1 MNHKRIVI
9 DLERSGVLL
18 LTALCLA
25 CSQVQ
30 SPELD
35 RNFDAEQ
42 ISPLD
47 GKKIIH
53 IQDKDFLN
61 NAYLEAYKEQL
72 ITQYGSNLIDAVN
85 DQVIKAKKNPGVAG
99 EVLLLK
105 DIPTIKAKTTG
116 QALSSHIR
124 VTDKDG
130 KAEDFV
136 LGIRHYVEDG
146 RKYSKQIGSGVSED
160 NTWIALDPDRF
171 YLEDDENGEEI
182 WPITF
187 EALHVGDVNR
197 VLSVTFGKE
206 GLLSAQEEGKAKMNS
221 DPTLLFLDSSPM
233 LEQPCDDPSSI
244 DNCNDGG
251 GSGSGGSGSRINDWS
266 RGPSTGTIES
276 NSTYFVI
283 KSMRLAATGD
293 GAGSSELQLF
303 IKKDDNYQNNMPV
316 SYKYRFDK
324 VYRSNPYS
332 GYSHNTLIE
341 GADKGGFP
349 KFYYQVPDINNK
361 GQDYNFNIVRY
372 ETIPNGQYVT
382 SYVDYFPLINLTQQ
396 GGIWRFVLS
405 DDDKDYPDFSQR
417 RSNSYAGNIQTLH
430 MDTGT
435 WAPVYTGFTTRSHT
449 YGSSDDPIQESGVRR
464 ITETN
469 ILNLVNFDN
478 NFSSIK
484 WYGSDSF
491 KYTFGLRTY

>member
-18 LTALCLA
+18 LIALCLA

-221 DPTLLFLDSSPM
+221 DPTLLFLDSAPM
-233 LEQPCDDPSSI
+233 LDQPCDDPSLI
-244 DNCNDGG
+244 ITCDENG
-251 GSGSGGSGSRINDWS
+251 GSGSPGSGGRNNDWT
-266 RGPSTGTIES
+266 RGSSTGTYGG
-276 NSTYFVI
+276 NDTYFVI

-293 GAGSSELQLF
+293 GAGSSELQMF
-303 IKKDDNYQNNMPV
+303 VKKDDNYQNNMPV

-324 VYRSNPYS
+324 VIRYDPVT
-332 GYSHNTLIE
+332 TLITHNSII
-341 GADKGGFP
+341 DGGDQGWP
-349 KFYYQVPDINNK
+349 YYIKYKVPDINNK
-361 GQDYNFNIVRY
+361 EQDYDFNITRY
-372 ETIPNGQYVT
+372 DLKFGNYV
-382 SYVDYFPLINLTQQ
+382 SSNVDYFPLFNLSRTS
-396 GGIWRFVLS
+396 GPWRFVLT

-417 RSNSYAGNIQTLH
+417 RSDSYAGNIQTYH

-435 WAPVYTGFTTRSHT
+435 WASVYTGFTTRSHT

-464 ITETN
+464 IN
-469 ILNLVNFDN
+469 LNNLNSRLFIGN
-478 NFSSIK
+478 SFTTTK

-491 KYTFGLRTY
+491 KYTFAKKTY

>member
-1 MNHKRIVI
+1 MNHKRIVS
-9 DLERSGVLL
+9 DLERCGVLL
-18 LTALCLA
+18 LIALCLA

-35 RNFDAEQ
+35 RNYEAEQ

-47 GKKIIH
+47 GKKIVH

-61 NAYLEAYKEQL
+61 NAYLEAYKAQV

-105 DIPTIKAKTTG
+105 DIPSIKAKTTG

-124 VTDKDG
+124 VTDKEG

-146 RKYSKQIGSGVSED
+146 RKYSKQTGSGVSED
-160 NTWIALDPDRF
+160 NTWVALDPDRF
-171 YLEDDENGEEI
+171 YLEDDESGEEI

-187 EALHVGDVNR
+187 EAVHVGDADR

-206 GLLSAQEEGKAKMNS
+206 GIVSAKEKGRSKMVS
-221 DPTLLFLDSSPM
+221 DPSLLFVDSVPM
-233 LEQPCDDPSSI
+233 LEQPCDDPSMI
-244 DNCNDGG
+244 ITCDENG
-251 GSGSGGSGSRINDWS
+251 GSGPVGDGERNNDWS
-266 RGPSTGTIES
+266 RGPDTGTHGG
-276 NSTYFVI
+276 NDTYFVI

-293 GAGSSELQLF
+293 GGGASELQLF

-324 VYRSNPYS
+324 VVRYDPVS
-332 GYSHNTLIE
+332 TLITHNSII
-341 GADKGGFP
+341 DGGDQGWP
-349 KFYYQVPDINNK
+349 YYIKYKVPDINNK
-361 GQDYNFNIVRY
+361 GQDYDFNITRY
-372 ETIPNGQYVT
+372 DLKFGTYV
-382 SYVDYFPLINLTQQ
+382 SSKVDYFPLINLSQQ
-396 GGIWRFVLS
+396 GGTWRFVLS

-417 RSNSYAGNIQTLH
+417 RSSSYAGNIQTFH

-464 ITETN
+464 VNEV
-469 ILNLVNFDN
+469 NLDKRISNGNSFTT
-478 NFSSIK
+478 IK

-491 KYTFGLRTY
+491 RYTFGKKTY